1 MTVWQKPNQRMATL
15 IYANA
20 NSLFDYSNGAAR
32 SLRLLLEAMA
42 SSGTRVFAITSC
54 VSDSQGGCRYS
65 QSVWSEKHQRTPGK
79 HPLIQRFIQSG
90 VHHTL
95 IFSKDHRR
103 QQLTSQA
110 QELIY
115 REAELILSRC
125 SQKPDPCGFLSWGN
139 LLLEEALYQR
149 ARGLGISTFFYL
161 ANPSYRGKP
170 SAPLKLADL
179 IFTDSKAT
187 QRFYQG
193 HTESPIQVLPKIIAQ
208 PSSTISADKRWAKKT
223 VSLINPCLKKG
234 LKQFIALAHNCQ
246 QSGDPFHFLLIDAA
260 GKLDRDLHKLQLTR
274 EQLPAN
280 IQIRPGTPDTDLL
293 LADSSILMLLSIWH
307 ESGSRLIH
315 EAHQRSIPVLAFA
328 TGGTPEL
335 MQHTPAD
342 LFPAPDN
349 NSQWDP
355 SALTKRLRELLGDRS
370 LYGRHAKQLQHHTH
384 QLETANRA
392 GAINALQ
399 QALQAPKTRRSKLGR
414 QI

>member
-1 MTVWQKPNQRMATL
+1 MTVWVKTQPAHGDTDLCQC
-15 IYANA
+15 
-20 NSLFDYSNGAAR
+20 NSFDYSMVDEACDF
-32 SLRLLLEAMA
+32 SLAMVIWDQSFCNQGVASATAKGLQIQPKRLVRE
-42 SSGTRVFAITSC
+42 TSTHTG
-54 VSDSQGGCRYS
+54 Q
-65 QSVWSEKHQRTPGK
+65 TPTDPAL
-79 HPLIQRFIQSG
+79 HSIR

-125 SQKPDPCGFLSWGN
+125 SQNPIRAAFSWGN
-139 LLLEEALYQR
+139 LPKKHQR
-149 ARGLGISTFFYL
+149 TRTGDFNIFLSCQPFLPRETQC
-161 ANPSYRGKP
+161 
-170 SAPLKLADL
+170 APKLADL

-315 EAHQRSIPVLAFA
+315 EAHQRSITVLAFA

-392 GAINALQ
+392 GAIDALQ
-399 QALQAPKTRRSKLGR
+399 QALRAKNMQKQTHR